1 MDVSVII
8 PTYNRAATLVRSL
21 TSVINQS
28 LPPREIILVDDGS
41 TDRSEFLVRQQFPQ
55 VRYLKQPNLGVS
67 RARNC
72 GIAAA
77 KGEWIAFLD
86 SDDEW
91 LPSKL
96 AAQRAALR
104 REPFSRICHTDE
116 IWLRSGKHLNPM
128 KKHQKRGGR
137 IFQHCLP
144 LCVISPSAVMVHRS
158 VFQRVGAFDESLPV
172 CEDYDLWLRICA
184 LYPVLYVPERLLI
197 KHGGHSDQLSQGYWG
212 MDRFRIRAL
221 EKILRSPD
229 LCGADRAAALEA
241 LLHKI
246 EIYLAGAE
254 KRNKRH
260 EVRSYTRK
268 RQYYR
273 YLLQDP
279 LCVA

>member
-8 PTYNRAATLVRSL
+8 PTYNRATTLVRSL
-21 TSVINQS
+21 ASAINQS
-28 LPPREIILVDDGS
+28 VPPREIILVDDGS
-41 TDRSEFLVRQQFPQ
+41 TDRSEILVRRQFPQ

-77 KGEWIAFLD
+77 RGEWIAFLD

-91 LPSKL
+91 LPGKL
-96 AAQRAALR
+96 AAQMGALQ

-116 IWLRSGKHLNPM
+116 IWLRCGKHLNPM
-128 KKHQKRGGR
+128 KKHQKRGGL

-144 LCVISPSAVMVHRS
+144 LCVISPSAVIIHRS
-158 VFQRVGAFDESLPV
+158 VFQHVGAFDEGLPV

-184 LYPVLYVPERLLI
+184 LYSVLYVPERLLI

-221 EKILRSPD
+221 EKILRSRD
-229 LCGADRAAALEA
+229 LCDADRAAALEE

-246 EIYLAGAE
+246 NVFLAGAE
-254 KRNKRH
+254 KRNKHH
-260 EVRSYTRK
+260 EVRNYTRK
-268 RQYYR
+268 RQHYR
-273 YLLQDP
+273 NLLQEL